1 MVMFLASPIQAGLF
15 YTITLTTISKCLI
28 KDVRV
33 QTASLDSQIFGSTL
47 QSAVSVSPAT
57 ITAGMSLQGLKA
69 YLFVFFVFN

>member
-33 QTASLDSQIFGSTL
+33 QTASLDSQIFG
-47 QSAVSVSPAT
+47 
-57 ITAGMSLQGLKA
+57 
-69 YLFVFFVFN
+69 